1 MGPAFRLNL
10 PADELETAE
19 IDSFGRPKAPGFRL
33 PSPSPEPAPLDAE
46 LDNFGRPVG
55 PAFRL
60 NVPADQL
67 GSPEIDSFGRPA
79 APGFRLNVPPEELA
93 AQTAQ
98 PMDVDALEL
107 PFPELINVDLE
118 TLLQRFPDRNA
129 AIEEAMQA
137 TMGSLTVDPAD

>member
-1 MGPAFRLNL
+1 MLARREVRMGPDGVQVGADL
-10 PADELETAE
+10 PM
-19 IDSFGRPKAPGFRL
+19 P
-33 PSPSPEPAPLDAE
+33 AE

-67 GSPEIDSFGRPA
+67 GSPEIDAAPVPAKIDSFGRPA